1 MEKDIVRYIGEVL
14 SDLYVVDLKSVTIS
28 LERTKPGIDGDF
40 TVVVFPFTKY
50 SKKSPMDTAKE
61 IGVSLKARC
70 EDIDSYNVIQGFLN
84 ITMTHEYWLKR
95 LNNLAAPA
103 KKKDTSKK
111 PLIMVEFSSPNTNKP
126 LHLGHLRNN
135 FLGDS
140 VSRIIKAAGNNVMK
154 VNLVN
159 DRGIHICKSMI
170 AWLKWGNGITPESA
184 GKKGDKL
191 VGDFYVLFSN
201 KYKEEIAALKATGLS
216 DEEAEKKSALM
227 AETREMLQKWEA
239 GDEEVRRVWKMM
251 NEWVY
256 AGFDETYKK
265 IGISFDRIYYE
276 SQTYLLGKS
285 IVQKGLDR
293 GVFVRDADTSVWI
306 DLTNEGLDRKILL
319 RSDGTTVYMTQ
330 DIGTA
335 AQRFDEYHPD
345 KMIYVVGNE
354 QDYHFA
360 VLKKVVQRLGED
372 YYDKIF
378 HLSYGMVELPEGK
391 MKSREGT
398 VVDADD
404 LVADMIETARAIS
417 EENGKLGDL
426 SEAERNRIIEMIAI
440 GALKYFILKVDPKKQ
455 MVFNPKESIDFNGNT
470 GPFIQYTHARI
481 CSILR
486 KAKEQNINLTKRISE
501 DVHLLDKE
509 VSIISNLCSF
519 DKVVEESAKKF
530 DPGQVANYVYNL
542 CKEFNQFYH
551 DYSILNENDPNV
563 ILLRLRL
570 SQQVAKTIKEGME
583 LLGIEVPEVM

>member
-1 MEKDIVRYIGEVL
+1 
-14 SDLYVVDLKSVTIS
+14 
-28 LERTKPGIDGDF
+28 
-40 TVVVFPFTKY
+40 
-50 SKKSPMDTAKE
+50 
-61 IGVSLKARC
+61 
-70 EDIDSYNVIQGFLN
+70 
-84 ITMTHEYWLKR
+84 
-95 LNNLAAPA
+95 
-103 KKKDTSKK
+103 
-111 PLIMVEFSSPNTNKP
+111 MVEFSSPNTNKP

-306 DLTNEGLDRKILL
+306 DLTKR
-319 RSDGTTVYMTQ
+319 RS
-330 DIGTA
+330 
-335 AQRFDEYHPD
+335 
-345 KMIYVVGNE
+345 
-354 QDYHFA
+354 
-360 VLKKVVQRLGED
+360 
-372 YYDKIF
+372 
-378 HLSYGMVELPEGK
+378 
-391 MKSREGT
+391 
-398 VVDADD
+398 
-404 LVADMIETARAIS
+404 
-417 EENGKLGDL
+417 
-426 SEAERNRIIEMIAI
+426 
-440 GALKYFILKVDPKKQ
+440 
-455 MVFNPKESIDFNGNT
+455 
-470 GPFIQYTHARI
+470 
-481 CSILR
+481 
-486 KAKEQNINLTKRISE
+486 
-501 DVHLLDKE
+501 
-509 VSIISNLCSF
+509 
-519 DKVVEESAKKF
+519 
-530 DPGQVANYVYNL
+530 
-542 CKEFNQFYH
+542 
-551 DYSILNENDPNV
+551 
-563 ILLRLRL
+563 
-570 SQQVAKTIKEGME
+570 
-583 LLGIEVPEVM
+583 

>member
-1 MEKDIVRYIGEVL
+1 MEKIIIENLSNVL
-14 SDLYVVDLKSVTIS
+14 ADLYNIDTKTVTIA
-28 LERTKPGIDGDF
+28 LDRTKQGIEGDY
-40 TVVVFPFTKY
+40 TIVVFPFTKF
-50 SKKSPMDTAKE
+50 SKKSPVDTANE
-61 IGVSLKARC
+61 IGTALKLKC
-70 EDIDSYNVIQGFLN
+70 TDIASFNVIQGFLN
-84 ITMTHEYWLKR
+84 ISMTHEYWLKR
-95 LNNLAAPA
+95 LNNLLQPQQHD
-103 KKKDTSKK
+103 DTNK

-140 VSRIIKAAGNNVMK
+140 VSRIIEAAGNKVLK

-159 DRGIHICKSMI
+159 DRGIHICKSML
-170 AWLKWGNGITPESA
+170 AWQMWGNGATPEST

-201 KYKEEIAALKATGLS
+201 KYKEEIATLKAQGLS
-216 DEEAEKKSALM
+216 DEEAEKQSPLM
-227 AETREMLQKWEA
+227 QKTRQMLQNWEA
-239 GDEEVRRVWKMM
+239 GDKEVRTLWEMM
-251 NEWVY
+251 NGWVY
-256 AGFDETYKK
+256 DGFNETYNK

-285 IVQKGLDR
+285 IVTKGLER
-293 GVFVRDADTSVWI
+293 GVFVRDEDTSVWI

-335 AQRFDEYHPD
+335 AQRFDEYNPE

-360 VLKKVVQRLGED
+360 VLKKVVQRLGEN
-372 YYDKIF
+372 YHDKIF

-404 LVADMIETARAIS
+404 LVADMIETAKAIS

-426 SEAERNRIIEMIAI
+426 SNEERQRIIEMIAI

-486 KAKEQNINLTKRISE
+486 KANSMNIALPNNIDENIS
-501 DVHLLDKE
+501 LNDKE
-509 VSIISNLCSF
+509 RSIISNLSSF
-519 DKVVEESAKKF
+519 EKIIKEAAKKF
-530 DPGQVANYVYNL
+530 DPGQIANYVYNL

-551 DYSILNENDPNV
+551 DYSILNEPDTNV
-563 ILLRLRL
+563 LQLRLAL
-570 SQQVAKTIKEGME
+570 SLQVAKTIKSATN
-583 LLGIEVPEVM
+583 LLGIEVPEQM

>member
-1 MEKDIVRYIGEVL
+1 MEKDIVKYIGEVL
-14 SDLYVVDLKSVTIS
+14 SDLYVVDPKNVAIS
-28 LERTKPGIDGDF
+28 LERTKPGIEGDY
-40 TVVVFPFTKY
+40 TIVVFPFVKY

-84 ITMTHEYWLKR
+84 ISMTHEYWVNR
-95 LNNLAAPA
+95 LNSLAQA
-103 KKKDTSKK
+103 KKADDDSNK

-140 VSRIIKAAGNNVMK
+140 VSRIVKAAGNRVMK

-170 AWLKWGNGITPESA
+170 AWLKWGDGITPEKA
-184 GKKGDKL
+184 GVKGDKL
-191 VGDFYVLFSN
+191 VGDFYVLFNN
-201 KYKEEIAALKATGLS
+201 KYKEELEELKKSGLS
-216 DEEAEKKSALM
+216 DEEAEKKSPLM
-227 AETREMLQKWEA
+227 AETRSMLQKWEA
-239 GDEEVRRVWKMM
+239 GDKDVRKVWEMM
-251 NEWVY
+251 NSWVY

-285 IVQKGLDR
+285 IVTKGLDR
-293 GVFVRDADTSVWI
+293 GVFVRDEDSSVWI
-306 DLTNEGLDRKILL
+306 DLTKEGLDRKILL

-335 AQRFDEYHPD
+335 AQRFAEYNPE
-345 KMIYVVGNE
+345 KLIYVVGNE

-360 VLKKVVQRLGED
+360 VLKKVVQKLGED
-372 YYDKIF
+372 YHDRIF

-404 LVADMIETARAIS
+404 LVADMIETARSIS
-417 EENGKLGDL
+417 EENGKLGDID
-426 SEAERNRIIEMIAI
+426 EAEKNKIIEMIAV

-481 CSILR
+481 CSVLR
-486 KAKEQNINLTKRISE
+486 NAKAQNISVSKRVSE
-501 DVHLLDKE
+501 DVRLLDKE
-509 VSIISNLCSF
+509 ISLIASVCSYGKIV
-519 DKVVEESAKKF
+519 DEAAKKL
-530 DPGQVANYVYNL
+530 DPGQIANYVYNL
-542 CKEFNQFYH
+542 CKEYNQFYH
-551 DYSILNENDPNV
+551 DHSILKETDAN
-563 ILLRLRL
+563 IIQLRLLL
-570 SQQVAKTIKEGME
+570 SQQVALTIKNCMNM
-583 LLGIEVPEVM
+583 LGIEVPEVM

>member
-1 MEKDIVRYIGEVL
+1 MEKDIVRYIGDVL
-14 SDLYVVDLKSVTIS
+14 SDLYVIDPKQVTIS
-28 LERTKPGIDGDF
+28 LERTKPGIAGDF
-40 TVVVFPFTKY
+40 TIVVFPFTKY

-61 IGVSLKARC
+61 IGVSLKSRC

-84 ITMTHEYWLKR
+84 ISMTHEYWVKR
-95 LNNLAAPA
+95 LNGLSASKPSD
-103 KKKDTSKK
+103 KKDA

-140 VSRIIKAAGNNVMK
+140 VSRIISAAGNRVMK

-170 AWLKWGNGITPESA
+170 AWLKWGNGATPEST

-201 KYKEEIAALKATGLS
+201 KYKEEIAKLKAEGLS

-227 AETREMLQKWEA
+227 NETREMLQKWEA

-306 DLTNEGLDRKILL
+306 DMTNEGLDRKILL

-345 KMIYVVGNE
+345 KLIYVVGNE

-404 LVADMIETARAIS
+404 LVADMINTARAIS

-426 SEAERNRIIEMIAI
+426 DEAEKNRIIEMIAI

-486 KAKEQNINLTKRISE
+486 KAKEQNINLTKRVSD

-509 VSIISNLCSF
+509 VSIISSLCSF
-519 DKVVEESAKKF
+519 DKIVSESAKKM
-530 DPGQVANYVYNL
+530 DPGQIANYVYNL

-570 SQQVAKTIKEGME
+570 SQQVAKTIKDAMG